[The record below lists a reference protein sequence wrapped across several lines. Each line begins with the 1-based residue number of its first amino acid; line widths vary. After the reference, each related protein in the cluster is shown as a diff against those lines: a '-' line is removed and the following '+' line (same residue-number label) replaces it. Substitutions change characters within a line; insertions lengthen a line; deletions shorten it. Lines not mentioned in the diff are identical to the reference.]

1 MENKKNTTDQDGIR
15 DTEMGSKDPLEGK
28 GRDDGRLPVE
38 KEIEKKNKKE
48 NKKGKNSNNNIFSG
62 MGM

>member
-1 MENKKNTTDQDGIR
+1 MENKKNTTDEDGIR
-15 DTEMGSKDPLEGK
+15 DTERGSKDPLVGK

-48 NKKGKNSNNNIFSG
+48 KNSNKNIFSG
-62 MGM
+62 RGM